1 VINKPVSSLTLEIE
15 QIKLGYYAKGLGE
28 EQDYYKPVWIFYCK
42 DRMNNTVVLSVDAA
56 KI

>member
-1 VINKPVSSLTLEIE
+1 MINKPVSSLTLEIE